1 MKPRDNGDRKCKNC
15 KWNNLFWKESG
26 CSKRNAM
33 EPCMFEPKEA
43 MNGEND

>member
-1 MKPRDNGDRKCKNC
+1 MTQRTDSDKKCEGC
-15 KWNNLFWKESG
+15 KWNNLFWKEFG

-43 MNGEND
+43 VDGE